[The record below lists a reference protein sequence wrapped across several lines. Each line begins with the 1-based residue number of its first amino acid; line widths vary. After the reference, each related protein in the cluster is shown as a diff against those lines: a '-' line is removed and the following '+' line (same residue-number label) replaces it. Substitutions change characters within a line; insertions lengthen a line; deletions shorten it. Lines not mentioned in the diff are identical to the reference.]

1 MILFPAIDIR
11 GGKCVRLL
19 QGDYGQ
25 EIIYH
30 DSPSE
35 MAKEWEKQGATYIHV
50 VDLDGARSGNSLN
63 RTAIGEIVRGVTIPV
78 QVGGGV
84 RDMESVEAHINSG
97 VSRVII
103 GTAAIENPQFVDKA
117 IANYGEKIAVS
128 IDARNGFVAT
138 NGWTETSG
146 VKAVDLLNSLSKVGL
161 ETVVYTDILKDG
173 MMQGPNF
180 DELRLMNDASKIDI
194 IASGG
199 VSTENDVKLLEQM
212 GLYGAIIGKALYEG
226 SVSLEQLL
234 EVRNS

>member
-11 GGKCVRLL
+11 DGKCVRLI
-19 QGDYGQ
+19 QGDYDQ
-25 EIIYH
+25 EVIYH

-50 VDLDGARSGNSLN
+50 VDLDGARSGNALN
-63 RTAIGEIVRGVTIPV
+63 RTAIREIVRSVSIPV

-84 RDMESVEAHINSG
+84 RDMGSVEAHINSG

-103 GTAAIENPQFVDKA
+103 GTAAIEKPQFVEKA
-117 IANYGEKIAVS
+117 VASYGEKIAVS
-128 IDARNGFVAT
+128 IDARNGLVAT
-138 NGWTETSG
+138 NGWTETSD
-146 VKAVDLLNSLSKVGL
+146 VKAVDLLNRLAAVGI

-199 VSTENDVKLLEQM
+199 VSTENDVKRLEQM

-226 SVSLEQLL
+226 SISLEQLL
-234 EVRNS
+234 EVHKS